1 MVMLASLRANP
12 LHGADSSEKGKARD
26 LYDQVSKILGL
37 PDATMHAQNGTQP
50 HPTGRS
56 ARKIAEDVDMHIE
69 IARLWQEDNL
79 ERMHRALKEA
89 LRISETTS
97 RSEPKLVNNVAV
109 MAYLDENL
117 ESARTMFES
126 ALTQSSKED
135 STGADAMSSTL
146 LYNLARTYE
155 QQGDET
161 MAKGAYE
168 KLLDRHPEYVDGECL
183 KVCST
188 CHRIDVGPKCSEG
201 PTGADARRPE
211 QTRHRSRAAEAGPR
225 FRADQPQPPRVLHL
239 FPDPIQPPQAR

>member
-1 MVMLASLRANP
+1 MPAAAVNTLDTFLQQAQSLRQRPIEAMVMLSSLRANP
-12 LHGADSSEKGKARD
+12 LPGADSSEKGKARE
-26 LYDQVSKILGL
+26 LYDQVSKTLGL
-37 PDATMHAQNGTQP
+37 PDATSHTQNGNQP

-89 LRISETTS
+89 LRISETTG
-97 RSEPKLVNNVAV
+97 RSDPKLVNNVAV

-117 ESARTMFES
+117 DSARTMFES
-126 ALTQSSKED
+126 ALTQSSKQD
-135 STGADAMSSTL
+135 SASADAMSSTL

-161 MAKGAYE
+161 MARGAYE

-183 KVCST
+183 S
-188 CHRIDVGPKCSEG
+188 D
-201 PTGADARRPE
+201 
-211 QTRHRSRAAEAGPR
+211 
-225 FRADQPQPPRVLHL
+225 L
-239 FPDPIQPPQAR
+239 FYASSLRYACET